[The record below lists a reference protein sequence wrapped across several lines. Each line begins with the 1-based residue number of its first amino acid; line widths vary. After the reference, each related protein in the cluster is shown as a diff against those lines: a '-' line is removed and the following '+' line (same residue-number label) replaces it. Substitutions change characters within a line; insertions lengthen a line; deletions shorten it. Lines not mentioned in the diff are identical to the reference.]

1 MQIWEFV
8 LQEKFEQDRMRL
20 MDYRE
25 IDLEFKEWLI
35 KLLYEEVKEKDE
47 RSEHGTYDDPLHD
60 DRVCDRECVRTEQ
73 NQDADSGPDY
83 EDGFQFEAGAAEE
96 RLRNLIAAEPTE
108 AYEAEEPVA
117 EDIYESYYD
126 EIVEYKSNLKARP
139 KKKKHKRK

>member
-1 MQIWEFV
+1 V
-8 LQEKFEQDRMRL
+8 
-20 MDYRE
+20 
-25 IDLEFKEWLI
+25 
-35 KLLYEEVKEKDE
+35 
-47 RSEHGTYDDPLHD
+47 HD

-83 EDGFQFEAGAAEE
+83 EDGFRFEAGAAEE
-96 RLRNLIAAEPTE
+96 RLRDLIAAEPAE
-108 AYEAEEPVA
+108 AYEAEETVT